1 MKTRNSFRVFIPVI
15 IAVLALSSLTFA
27 TFPTVSA
34 SRSGEPTIVIISAP
48 TKADPGQKLTF
59 TWEIDGFGRI
69 SHTAVHWD
77 TKPGNPA
84 DYKSYARATPDFAV
98 INPPDLA
105 PKRYTATI
113 DAPQSG
119 SIFWIVH
126 ATLDGFDTYN
136 MEGQR
141 LILVG
146 GPTNAAITLR
156 SVPASASPGEKLTFG
171 WEITGS
177 GKISHTAVHWDTK
190 PGNPADFKS
199 YAKATSDYAAID
211 PAQEA
216 PRGYS
221 VTIDAPEGTAMY
233 YVIHAIVDG
242 KDLYIAGG
250 ERVIT
255 LKVAGVA
262 AAEQKPI
269 PVKETTT
276 PAVGVDNTT
285 LMLGA
290 GVAIVIVA
298 VGVVAIARRKKPTSL
313 H

>member
-15 IAVLALSSLTFA
+15 IAVLALSSLSFA

-34 SRSGEPTIVIISAP
+34 SRSGEPTIAVISAP
-48 TKADPGQKLTF
+48 TKANPGQKLTF

-84 DYKSYARATPDFAV
+84 DYKSYANATPDFAS

-113 DAPQSG
+113 EAPQSG

-126 ATLDGFDTYN
+126 AILDGFDTYN
-136 MEGQR
+136 MEGQG
-141 LILVG
+141 IIPVG
-146 GPTNAAITLR
+146 TPNAAIVPR
-156 SVPASASPGEKLTFG
+156 SVPATASPGEKLTFG

-190 PGNPADFKS
+190 LGNPADFKS
-199 YAKATSDYAAID
+199 YAKATPDYVAID
-211 PAQEA
+211 PPHDA
-216 PRGYS
+216 PHGYS
-221 VTIDAPEGTAMY
+221 VTVEAPQGTAMH

-242 KDLYIAGG
+242 KDLYITGG

-255 LKVAGVA
+255 LKVASVA
-262 AAEQKPI
+262 PVEQKPT
-269 PVKETTT
+269 PAKETTT
-276 PAVGVDNTT
+276 QGAGVDNTT
-285 LMLGA
+285 LMLAAGA
-290 GVAIVIVA
+290 AIVVVA
-298 VGVVAIARRKKPTSL
+298 VGVVAIARRKKSA
-313 H
+313 